1 MANGGVL
8 FSRLLPLRLVAR
20 PNPRLASFS
29 SGGCLAFLSSD
40 RSFACLAVALGRG
53 MSGVSLGPRLTP
65 LLELTAAV

>member
-1 MANGGVL
+1 MVIGCAL
-8 FSRLLPLRLVAR
+8 FSRPPPPYVLVAR

-29 SGGCLAFLSSD
+29 SGGCLAFSSV